1 MAGSILPLGLDRPLY
16 WICFT
21 IILAIVISG
30 ILFFEIFGQSHY
42 SDISWS
48 SVHGDYIV
56 AVLALFSAI
65 VSIIIA
71 FSNGNS
77 LNTAF
82 VPPHALLP
90 FTYFLAYMLGRSL
103 VVGRSAARRFMLG
116 SHIGLI
122 VIMAISLL
130 AHGLDLGIADLGW
143 DTWSDT
149 YSGTLSNPNHMN
161 LIAAICL
168 AFCCNELLTIIG
180 SSKSNKSP
188 FRADARFLLV
198 ILGLTVSIVGIV
210 ATESRLFVAYLV
222 PMLASRVWMS
232 LGVWRPSLLVLLSG
246 AVGCLCYLV
255 IILSAD
261 MSQAMG
267 LETRRIAALAAIDHI
282 DQLPFFGIG
291 FGYIE
296 LEMYTVVPLELA
308 ERLWSSTHNSYLDY
322 LMFVGLIPFVL
333 VISSA
338 FIWFIYN
345 TLNCENAWL
354 ASSGTC
360 RFAYS
365 SLFGIFFV
373 SLFDYAV
380 LVPAIF
386 LFVIGYVVVL
396 SNAVSHR
403 HRHTNS

>member
-1 MAGSILPLGLDRPLY
+1 MCHDIRQKVCIGKASEVEAGDIRTFTDIVGETGPDSTLSYSNVAPQLLEPKAPNKSPAESLTAAATEERERSDPVEERSIHFVTSPLVNVRDRPDRSGRVIDQVSPDDRLRVIEVDGNWSKVELVAGDIGRGVGYGRRYCRPKMNKVPTWCSITLGICMAGSILPLGLDRPLY

-222 PMLASRVWMS
+222 PCW
-232 LGVWRPSLLVLLSG
+232 LLVSG
-246 AVGCLCYLV
+246 C
-255 IILSAD
+255 
-261 MSQAMG
+261 
-267 LETRRIAALAAIDHI
+267 RW
-282 DQLPFFGIG
+282 G
-291 FGYIE
+291 FGG
-296 LEMYTVVPLELA
+296 LA
-308 ERLWSSTHNSYLDY
+308 
-322 LMFVGLIPFVL
+322 
-333 VISSA
+333 
-338 FIWFIYN
+338 
-345 TLNCENAWL
+345 C
-354 ASSGTC
+354 
-360 RFAYS
+360 
-365 SLFGIFFV
+365 
-373 SLFDYAV
+373 
-380 LVPAIF
+380 
-386 LFVIGYVVVL
+386 
-396 SNAVSHR
+396 
-403 HRHTNS
+403 